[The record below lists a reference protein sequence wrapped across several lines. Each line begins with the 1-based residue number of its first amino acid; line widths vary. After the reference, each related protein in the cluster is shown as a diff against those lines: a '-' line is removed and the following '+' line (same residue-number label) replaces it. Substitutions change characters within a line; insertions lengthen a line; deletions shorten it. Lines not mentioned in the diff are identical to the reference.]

1 MKTIVTKLS
10 VICLIVL
17 MMASCKKDSVVTSS
31 EKIVNVKTNEVTEIT
46 AVSAVV
52 SASVDAACDER
63 GVCWDKNAN
72 PTLSDSYKASG
83 SGLGNFS
90 VTLTDLEESATYH
103 VRAYATNSAGTCYGE
118 DLNFTTKDGLPTVV
132 TGNVSNITATSAEC
146 SGEVTGDCGIA
157 VIERGV
163 CWGKNA
169 NPTLSDSYK
178 ASGSGLGNF
187 SVTLTDLEESATYH
201 VRAYATNSAGTC
213 YGEDV
218 IFTTLDVITFTVNGV
233 SFDMVYIDG
242 GTFTMGATAEQG
254 SDAEDNEK
262 PAHSVTLSCFHI
274 GKFEVTQELWEA
286 VMGSNPSHFKSDDLP
301 VECVNWNGCQ
311 TFINKLNQLCAG
323 QLNGKKFSLPTEA
336 QWEYAARGG
345 NKSSHYK
352 YCGSDDIGSIAWYV
366 ENSGDETHAVGTKSP
381 NELGLY
387 DMSGSVWEWCQDWY
401 GDYSGDSQ
409 TDPTGPLSGVVRVY
423 RGGSWC
429 SDAIYCRV
437 SYRINGP
444 LSYNYNNLGLRLALV
459 L

>member
-63 GVCWDKNAN
+63 GVCW
-72 PTLSDSYKASG
+72 
-83 SGLGNFS
+83 
-90 VTLTDLEESATYH
+90 
-103 VRAYATNSAGTCYGE
+103 
-118 DLNFTTKDGLPTVV
+118 
-132 TGNVSNITATSAEC
+132 
-146 SGEVTGDCGIA
+146 
-157 VIERGV
+157 
-163 CWGKNA
+163 GKNA

-178 ASGSGLGNF
+178 ASGSGSGNF

-262 PAHSVTLSCFHI
+262 PAHSVTLSSFHI

-286 VMGSNPSHFKSDDLP
+286 VMGSNPSHFKGDDLP

-366 ENSGDETHAVGTKSP
+366 ENSGDETHVVGTKSP

-409 TDPTGPLSGVVRVY
+409 TDPTGPSSGVVRVY

-444 LSYNYNNLGLRLALV
+444 LSYSYNNLGLRLALV

>member
-1 MKTIVTKLS
+1 MKTIITKLS
-10 VICLIVL
+10 IVCLIVL
-17 MMASCKKDSVVTSS
+17 MAASCKKDSETSS
-31 EKIVNVKTNEVTEIT
+31 EEIVNVKTEKVTEIT

-52 SASVDAACDER
+52 SASVDADCDER
-63 GVCWDKNAN
+63 GVCWDKDAN
-72 PTLSDSYKASG
+72 PTLSNSHKASG
-83 SGLGNFS
+83 SGLGDFS
-90 VTLTDLEESATYH
+90 VTLTDLEENVTYY
-103 VRAYATNSAGTCYGE
+103 VRAYATNSAGTYYGE
-118 DLNFTTKDGLPTVV
+118 DLSFTTKDGLPTVV
-132 TGNVSNITATSAEC
+132 TGDISDITATSAEC

-163 CWGKNA
+163 CWDKDA
-169 NPTLSDSYK
+169 NPTLSNSHK
-178 ASGSGLGNF
+178 ASGSGLGSF
-187 SVTLTDLEESATYH
+187 SVTLTDLEEDATYH
-201 VRAYATNSAGTC
+201 VRAYATNSTGTC
-213 YGEDV
+213 YGDDL

-233 SFDMVYIDG
+233 SFDMVYVGG

-262 PAHSVTLSCFHI
+262 PAHSVTLSSFHM
-274 GKFEVTQELWEA
+274 GKFVVTQELWEA
-286 VMGSNPSHFKSDDLP
+286 VMDSNPSYFKGDNLP
-301 VECVNWNGCQ
+301 VEQVSWNNCQ

-323 QLNGKKFSLPTEA
+323 QLNGMRFSLPTEA

-345 NKSSHYK
+345 NKSNHYK
-352 YCGSDDIGSIAWYV
+352 YCGSDNIGDVAWYV
-366 ENSGDETHAVGTKSP
+366 ENSGDETHVVGTKSP

-409 TDPTGPLSGVVRVY
+409 TDPTGPSSGVVRVY

-444 LSYNYNNLGLRLALV
+444 LNYTYNNLGFRLALV
-459 L
+459 F